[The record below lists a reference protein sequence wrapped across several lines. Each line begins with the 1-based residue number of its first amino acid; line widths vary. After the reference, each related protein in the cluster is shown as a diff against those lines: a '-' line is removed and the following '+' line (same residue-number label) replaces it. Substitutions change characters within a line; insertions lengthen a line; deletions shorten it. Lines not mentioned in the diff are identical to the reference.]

1 MAWVEPLIIGLLS
14 VGLILETVLL
24 IGFVGLLRDQ
34 ERKFGILL
42 SNYKADLE
50 MVLLHAHRFDEF
62 IKQTEEAMKQ
72 DEKEKAVETYYIT

>member
-1 MAWVEPLIIGLLS
+1 MAWVLPVVVGLLG
-14 VGLILETVLL
+14 VGFVVETVLL
-24 IGFVGLLRDQ
+24 IGMVGLIREQD
-34 ERKFGILL
+34 RKFNVLL